1 MNKKI
6 RSLVLFFLLVL
17 SGSSYAFS
25 MESYCADDLAFE
37 ATVSDENVYV
47 TNGNNYMV
55 FVPKNS
61 DLKNETP
68 VYENGIVFYPGG
80 LVEFISYAPLM
91 HKLAEQGKV
100 CILLKVHKDLAILNL
115 RAAKYLKPIQN
126 SYDVKHWYLAGHSLG
141 GTGASIYYHHHMDWY
156 EGIIFLGSY
165 SSADFSKTDKR
176 FLLVRGSND
185 KILRMNQYDKALK
198 KLPAN
203 RTEVVIDGGNHGGF
217 GCYGHQNGDG
227 NYELA
232 TELTQIEKT
241 VEIIQDFF
249 HN

>member
-61 DLKNETP
+61 DLKNEIP

-80 LVEFISYAPLM
+80 LVEFISYAPI
-91 HKLAEQGKV
+91 KSQ
-100 CILLKVHKDLAILNL
+100 
-115 RAAKYLKPIQN
+115 
-126 SYDVKHWYLAGHSLG
+126 
-141 GTGASIYYHHHMDWY
+141 
-156 EGIIFLGSY
+156 
-165 SSADFSKTDKR
+165 
-176 FLLVRGSND
+176 
-185 KILRMNQYDKALK
+185 
-198 KLPAN
+198 
-203 RTEVVIDGGNHGGF
+203 
-217 GCYGHQNGDG
+217 
-227 NYELA
+227 
-232 TELTQIEKT
+232 
-241 VEIIQDFF
+241 
-249 HN
+249 